1 MSQTTMDYDTSKPEK
16 QLHEVDARAL
26 EHILLVKKNKT
37 SAPITIRSKRTGK
50 DYTFKISRSE
60 YKGRWYTHIKI
71 ERGGHLAFSH
81 IGYYRRGHIWKNG
94 APVETKAA
102 RSIQWVLK
110 RIQKNQYETL
120 ENQVQIMHCGYC
132 MACGKKLTDADS
144 IERGVGPVCAGLQ

>member
-1 MSQTTMDYDTSKPEK
+1 MDYDTSKPNK

-26 EHILLVKKNKT
+26 EHILLVRKNKT

-60 YKGRWYTHIKI
+60 YKDIWYSHIKI
-71 ERGGHLAFSH
+71 ERGGHLRFSH
-81 IGYYRRGHIWKNG
+81 LGFYSRDEMAIIKDGSHVTTN
-94 APVETKAA
+94 AA
-102 RSIQWVLK
+102 QGIAWVLNRVMYDQWEK
-110 RIQKNQYETL
+110 L
-120 ENQVQIMHCGYC
+120 EEQVEIMHCGYC